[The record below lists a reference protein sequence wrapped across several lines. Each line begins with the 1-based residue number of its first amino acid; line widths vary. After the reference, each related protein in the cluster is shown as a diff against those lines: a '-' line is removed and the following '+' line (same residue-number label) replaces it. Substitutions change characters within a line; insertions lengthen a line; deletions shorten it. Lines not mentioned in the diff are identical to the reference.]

1 MKEIVLGSIIASLN
15 IKENDDL
22 LVYSGSHA
30 FRGKFKKMM
39 TANLGFNLEVNIKT
53 DGTDKVVDLMVP
65 CEQIVAMGKIR
76 NESIQTVSD
85 SKINAD
91 AKRSKRRYESTERNI
106 EKAGSAKPVA
116 EGGVQQ

>member
-1 MKEIVLGSIIASLN
+1 MREIVLGSINTTLN
-15 IKENDDL
+15 IRENDEL

-39 TANLGFNLEVNIKT
+39 TANLGFGLEVDMKIG
-53 DGTDKVVDLMVP
+53 DEDCVVDLIVP
-65 CEQIVAMGKIR
+65 CDEISAIGKIR
-76 NESIQTVSD
+76 RENILTVSD

-91 AKRSKRRYESTERNI
+91 AKKLKNKYMRQERNT
-106 EKAGSAKPVA
+106 EKAGSAKPTA